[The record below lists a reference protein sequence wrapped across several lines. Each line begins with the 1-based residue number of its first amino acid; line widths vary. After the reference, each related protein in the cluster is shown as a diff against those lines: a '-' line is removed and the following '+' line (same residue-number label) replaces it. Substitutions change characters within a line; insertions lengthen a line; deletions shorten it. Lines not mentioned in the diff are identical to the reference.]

1 ELRRQALLAPGG
13 TTPRRPAG
21 KAEVAPEKEQVQRAV
36 ARTVAT
42 AGRTVLVSGVTV
54 ALALCGLMLFKPV
67 FLRSMGYG
75 GVATVA
81 VDVIAALTVL
91 PALLAVLGHR
101 VNRLAVRKSV
111 RAGAAAVRNEADGRW
126 YRFARAVMR
135 RPVVV
140 ASVIVIVLL
149 ALGAPF
155 LGLSWGSTD
164 ASALPATSAARQVQQ
179 ALTSEFPANSTNP

>member
-1 ELRRQALLAPGG
+1 
-13 TTPRRPAG
+13 
-21 KAEVAPEKEQVQRAV
+21 
-36 ARTVAT
+36 
-42 AGRTVLVSGVTV
+42 
-54 ALALCGLMLFKPV
+54 
-67 FLRSMGYG
+67 MGYG

-101 VNRLAVRKSV
+101 VNGLAVRKSV
-111 RAGAAAVRNEADGRW
+111 RAGAAAVRNEADGGW

-135 RPVVV
+135 RPVAV

-155 LGLSWGSTD
+155 LRISWGSTD

-179 ALTSEFPANSTNP
+179 ALTSEFPANSTNPIEAVVTGVPNQAGLTAYTARVGAVPGVTRPATSARGR